1 MIEDKVQ
8 KIFNMLCVNCEYKEE
23 CEKDDLTCDEFER
36 LINQR
41 TEQDIIDEFIILG
54 YKLVSNNENQLVL
67 NHSNF
72 YTLIINK
79 KAKGYLAEN
88 RFNNSKG
95 SFFDMREHKLLN
107 ELFNIYGWL

>member
-1 MIEDKVQ
+1 MRNEKEQ
-8 KIFNMLCVNCEYKEE
+8 RIFDMLCANCEHREE
-23 CEKDDLTCDEFER
+23 CEKDDLICDEFEE
-36 LINQR
+36 LLNQR
-41 TEQDIIDEFIILG
+41 TEEDIIDEFIILG
-54 YKLVSNNENQLVL
+54 YKVVSNNDNELVL

-72 YTLIINK
+72 YSLIINK

-107 ELFNIYGWL
+107 ELFIIWGWI